1 MSSRIEIKWSAHASF
16 LDRIAQLLTDEG
28 YNCLYPARRIFSVYY
43 DAFNH
48 PEYWRGEEGVVP
60 RRKRRIRWYHSSDG
74 FRNEARYEVKISG
87 TDGRLKFTG
96 AADEINYKSP
106 PEILRMREMISSRLI
121 NPQAMVSYVRRYF
134 GHCSGRRFTVD
145 HDITYRK
152 VHRFDLKSL
161 SLGTAVRDEFLA
173 LEMKADN
180 TVPNLDFAEAVPMT
194 RVRFSK
200 FSRSLEELNI
210 V

>member
-1 MSSRIEIKWSAHASF
+1 MSSRIEIKWSAHANN
-16 LDRIAQLLTDEG
+16 LDRIGRMLTDEG
-28 YNCLYPARRIFSVYY
+28 YTCLYPGRRIFSVYY
-43 DAFNH
+43 DAYNH

-60 RRKRRIRWYHSSDG
+60 RRKRRIRWYHSSEG
-74 FRNEARYEVKISG
+74 FRQDARYEVKISG
-87 TDGRLKFTG
+87 ADGRLKFTG
-96 AADEINYKSP
+96 DPNEINHRSP
-106 PEILRMREMISSRLI
+106 PEIQEMRSLISSRCI

-134 GHCSGRRFTVD
+134 GHPSGRRFTVD

-161 SLGTAVRDEFLA
+161 ALGAAVRDEFMA
-173 LEMKADN
+173 LEMKAEN
-180 TVPNLDFAEAVPMT
+180 TVPNLDFAETMPMT

-200 FSRSLEELNI
+200 FSRSLEALNI